1 MTDQTQNHFLLR
13 HENLSL
19 KFLIRI
25 IWNIKFQ
32 GGGKNSI
39 PVFLFEQSDIS
50 SIMLWVLFST
60 HDRCPFWLIHV
71 AVLNA
76 QKSVTCHS
84 RNNRSIGTRT
94 EGNLTCM
101 ELLTVFRKN
110 ERTDGKKRLG
120 SECERPWIPN
130 TVVWPS
136 WKQWKS
142 WASDRVKRQGKIN
155 IEGDD

>member
-1 MTDQTQNHFLLR
+1 MTYQTQNQFILR

-101 ELLTVFRKN
+101 LIKFFLNF
-110 ERTDGKKRLG
+110 
-120 SECERPWIPN
+120 
-130 TVVWPS
+130 
-136 WKQWKS
+136 
-142 WASDRVKRQGKIN
+142 IN
-155 IEGDD
+155 IYKNLIKKYNWCFAIPRWLQTKV